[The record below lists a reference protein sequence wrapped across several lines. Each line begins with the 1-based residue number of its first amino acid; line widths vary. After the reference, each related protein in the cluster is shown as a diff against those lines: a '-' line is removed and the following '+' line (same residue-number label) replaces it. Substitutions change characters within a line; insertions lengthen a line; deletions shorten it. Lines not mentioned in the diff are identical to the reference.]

1 MGFQIIKVTRR
12 EHRYRCPS
20 LVRVSPV
27 SLCLGS
33 VVLSTRQTPAVLP
46 RSRKRLAS
54 SGTGHGPGCPLHG
67 QVSRCHSHRAA
78 LDRGCSARIPV
89 LKSSCAFESPGIG
102 AALAKRGKQ
111 NDHSFRQSLP
121 KILRLTNRSAPRIIF
136 PKAMTERDGDA
147 DLQRAGGWC
156 EPAGKVPRSYGS

>member
-147 DLQRAGGWC
+147 DPQRAGGWC

>member
-12 EHRYRCPS
+12 EQRYRCPS

-54 SGTGHGPGCPLHG
+54 SGAGHGPGRPLHG

-147 DLQRAGGWC
+147 DPQRAGGWC

>member
-1 MGFQIIKVTRR
+1 MPPPCALVLFQFVLFLLCFPLGKLPLPFLALEKGLYLR
-12 EHRYRCPS
+12 EQDTGQGVHFMDRYPGAVVVDLLFPCHRNHPS
-20 LVRVSPV
+20 R
-27 SLCLGS
+27 
-33 VVLSTRQTPAVLP
+33 
-46 RSRKRLAS
+46 
-54 SGTGHGPGCPLHG
+54 
-67 QVSRCHSHRAA
+67 RAA

-147 DLQRAGGWC
+147 DPQRAGGWC

>member
-12 EHRYRCPS
+12 EQRYRCPS

-33 VVLSTRQTPAVLP
+33 VVLSTRQIPAVLL

-54 SGTGHGPGCPLHG
+54 SGAGHGPGRPLHG

-147 DLQRAGGWC
+147 DPQRAGGWC

>member
-12 EHRYRCPS
+12 EQRYRCPS

-54 SGTGHGPGCPLHG
+54 SGAGHGPGRPLHG

-111 NDHSFRQSLP
+111 NDHSIRQSLP

-147 DLQRAGGWC
+147 DPQRAGGWC